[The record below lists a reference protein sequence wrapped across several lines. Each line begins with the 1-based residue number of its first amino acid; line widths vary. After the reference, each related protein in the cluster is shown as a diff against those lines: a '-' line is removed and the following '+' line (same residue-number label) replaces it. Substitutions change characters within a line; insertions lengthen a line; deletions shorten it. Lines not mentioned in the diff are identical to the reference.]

1 MQYILT
7 QEEVTQLKQQ
17 AADEGFRRAEQ
28 ILSDTLAGKD
38 VQISISVEG
47 KPVSVF
53 DDANKENVWRKLVD
67 LAGVVPA
74 VVNDE
79 EIPF

>member
-7 QEEVTQLKQQ
+7 QEEVDQLKQQ

-28 ILSDTLAGKD
+28 ILSETLAGKD
-38 VQISISVEG
+38 VQISINVDG
-47 KPVSVF
+47 KRVSIF

-74 VVNDE
+74 VVKDE
-79 EIPF
+79 TE